1 LPLFPRKTQS
11 AHFLFLEDFVDISFL
26 SYPHV
31 LLVVYLLLKDRM
43 EETHKHVRENVK
55 GAMHR
60 QKKYYD
66 QKRSWQSFQPGDQV
80 FI

>member
-1 LPLFPRKTQS
+1 MLHIPQNRWAWIF
-11 AHFLFLEDFVDISFL
+11 
-26 SYPHV
+26 
-31 LLVVYLLLKDRM
+31 KDRM

-66 QKRSWQSFQPGDQV
+66 QKLSWQSFQPGKYCSIIPLDHP
-80 FI
+80 I

>member
-1 LPLFPRKTQS
+1 
-11 AHFLFLEDFVDISFL
+11 VDISFL

-31 LLVVYLLLKDRM
+31 LLVVHIPQNRWAWIPKDRR

-66 QKRSWQSFQPGDQV
+66 QKLSWQSFHASLVVNPGLT
-80 FI
+80 FG